1 MAGLALYPLALGLA
15 LSIFLPYLLSWAGVP
30 LQIVFTVVPLAVA
43 LLIYLLASRL
53 LSGYGRAASYL
64 PLALAAVPIFLFPNL
79 RIHSTV
85 LDRIAPTAAKAA
97 LALASVAAAFS
108 LCWAPRRMGVR
119 RALVSAAV
127 SFALAA
133 TLSSAVF
140 PPSAELASPWYVLLL
155 LLGSGVLLLSS
166 EVGG

>member
-1 MAGLALYPLALGLA
+1 MVGLALYPLALGLA
-15 LSIFLPYLLSWAGVP
+15 LSIFLPHLLSWAGVP

-64 PLALAAVPIFLFPNL
+64 PLVLAAVPIFLFPNL
-79 RIHSTV
+79 RVHSTFA
-85 LDRIAPTAAKAA
+85 DRIAPTVAKAA
-97 LALASVAAAFS
+97 LALASGAAALS
-108 LCWAPRRMGVR
+108 LYRALGRMGAR

-133 TLSSAVF
+133 ALSSALL